1 MSNENDI
8 TLRKKYTDKEIIKR
22 TFKYISPVKG
32 KFILGI
38 ILILLNV
45 VFNLITPRIIGAYM
59 NALDIE
65 NLYEGALPAILMYC
79 LYYFIVLLANMI
91 FTYTE
96 TVIIQKAGQTV
107 IFQIR
112 QEVFEKIEKFSHE
125 QLNKT
130 PVGRLVTRVTNDTN
144 SLNELYTTVL
154 VNILKYTLLLIGI
167 IINMILVNPIISL
180 YMLLF
185 LVAIIIITIV
195 YRHFSHLAFQDERKQ
210 ISALNTFLSE
220 NLSGMKITQ
229 IFNQEEKKTKQFD
242 ETNKKLIRAKRRV
255 MLVFAVYRPIIT
267 FIYLSAI
274 AVVFLVGFP
283 MVKEGREFFGV
294 TFNFGMLIT
303 YYNYTDSF
311 FGPIQNIAEQFD
323 KLQAGIVASERIFNI
338 LDMEPTVINDEEPI
352 FIENFKGKIEFRNV
366 YFAYEN
372 EDWILK
378 DVSFVINPKQT
389 VAFVGATGSGK
400 TTILSL
406 IVRNYDIQKGQILID
421 DIDIKKIDINCLRQK
436 IGQML
441 QDVFIFSG
449 TILDNITLFDQ
460 TISLDEVHQAI
471 KYVNADQF
479 ILKMKDGLNT
489 EVSEK
494 GSNFSAGQRQLIS
507 FSRTIVHHPQIL
519 ILDEATSNI
528 DTETEVLIQDS
539 LEKMKNVGTMLI
551 VAHRLSTIQ
560 HADNIIC
567 LAKGKI
573 IEQGTHIELLK
584 KKGYYYKL
592 YLLQFE
598 NKE

>member
-1 MSNENDI
+1 MNNENDI

-59 NALDIE
+59 NALNIE

-125 QLNKT
+125 QLNKI

-255 MLVFAVYRPIIT
+255 MLVFAIYRPIVT

-294 TFNFGMLIT
+294 AFNFGMLIT

-539 LEKMKNVGTMLI
+539 LEKMKNIGTMLI

-598 NKE
+598 NKD

>member
-45 VFNLITPRIIGAYM
+45 AFNLITPRIIGAYM

-125 QLNKT
+125 QLNKI

-185 LVAIIIITIV
+185 LIAIIIITIV

-255 MLVFAVYRPIIT
+255 MLVFAVYRPIVT

-294 TFNFGMLIT
+294 AFNFGMLIT

-352 FIENFKGKIEFRNV
+352 FIEKFKGKIEFRNV

-421 DIDIKKIDINCLRQK
+421 DIDIKRIDINCLRQK

-471 KYVNADQF
+471 KYVNANQF
-479 ILKMKDGLNT
+479 VLKMKDGLNT

-507 FSRTIVHHPQIL
+507 FSRTIVHRPQIL

-539 LEKMKNVGTMLI
+539 LEKMKNIGTMLI

-584 KKGYYYKL
+584 KKGYYYRL

-598 NKE
+598 NKD

>member
-45 VFNLITPRIIGAYM
+45 AFNLITPRIIGAYM

-125 QLNKT
+125 QLNKI

-185 LVAIIIITIV
+185 LIAIIIITIV

-255 MLVFAVYRPIIT
+255 MLVFAVYRPIVT

-294 TFNFGMLIT
+294 AFNFGMLIT

-352 FIENFKGKIEFRNV
+352 FIEKFKGKIEFRNV

-421 DIDIKKIDINCLRQK
+421 DIDIKRIDINCLRQK

-507 FSRTIVHHPQIL
+507 FSRTIVHRPQIL

-539 LEKMKNVGTMLI
+539 LEKMKNIGTMLI

-598 NKE
+598 NKD

>member
-1 MSNENDI
+1 MNNENDI

-125 QLNKT
+125 QLNKI

-255 MLVFAVYRPIIT
+255 MLVFAIYRPIVT

-294 TFNFGMLIT
+294 AFNFGMLIT

-539 LEKMKNVGTMLI
+539 LEKMKNIGTMLI

-598 NKE
+598 NKD

>member
-1 MSNENDI
+1 MNNENDI

-65 NLYEGALPAILMYC
+65 NLYEGVLPAILMYC

-125 QLNKT
+125 QLNKI

-255 MLVFAVYRPIIT
+255 MLVFAIYRPIVT

-294 TFNFGMLIT
+294 AFNFGMLIT

-539 LEKMKNVGTMLI
+539 LEKMKNIGTMLI

-598 NKE
+598 NKD